1 MTGEKLVGFGA
12 SFDGSGLVSTG
23 TVRELIEGTEQEHVE
38 EDVFALGGVT
48 GGGQGFAPS
57 SQSVYGAFEALAFDR
72 GAQEQG
78 ALQHEA
84 TDQIVGDG
92 VHEEFAKDHVWAL
105 AAQDG
110 KFLGG
115 FKIVE
120 IHLHVPATQIEGGD
134 LRCGPGHGIEQGRG
148 HDEFFV
154 AMSPLSQAQ
163 ADLPHDDLLWK
174 A

>member
-23 TVRELIEGTEQEHVE
+23 TVRELVEGTEQEHVE

-84 TDQIVGDG
+84 TDQIVL
-92 VHEEFAKDHVWAL
+92 AKDQKPRSATSTSPRR
-105 AAQDG
+105 
-110 KFLGG
+110 K
-115 FKIVE
+115 
-120 IHLHVPATQIEGGD
+120 VP
-134 LRCGPGHGIEQGRG
+134 R
-148 HDEFFV
+148 
-154 AMSPLSQAQ
+154 S
-163 ADLPHDDLLWK
+163 K
-174 A
+174 AKSRIS

>member
-48 GGGQGFAPS
+48 GGGQGFAPG
-57 SQSVYGAFEALAFDR
+57 SQSVYGAFEALALDR

-84 TDQIVGDG
+84 TDQIYHETVVFSKTLTLPPVQGVGILGAHDQIHSPQWQESQIGEGPKAPVGDKHIASPQG
-92 VHEEFAKDHVWAL
+92 
-105 AAQDG
+105 
-110 KFLGG
+110 
-115 FKIVE
+115 
-120 IHLHVPATQIEGGD
+120 AT
-134 LRCGPGHGIEQGRG
+134 EQGKKP
-148 HDEFFV
+148 HL
-154 AMSPLSQAQ
+154 MI
-163 ADLPHDDLLWK
+163 LPRSVGCPQER